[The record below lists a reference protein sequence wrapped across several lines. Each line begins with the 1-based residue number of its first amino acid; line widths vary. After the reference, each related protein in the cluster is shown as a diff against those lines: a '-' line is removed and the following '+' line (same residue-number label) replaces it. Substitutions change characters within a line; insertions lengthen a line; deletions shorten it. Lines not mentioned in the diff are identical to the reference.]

1 MSQQREDTCVPFKDI
16 FSACAVSSGYYKT
29 AGTYKKWQWPNSTHI
44 TYARHVLLLW
54 HTYLHTYIYRTS
66 SNLYTPDSVSLAR
79 QLSLLTETSPKSK
92 SNSTSTEYARVNSQ
106 ALSSNTCRLAHEPC
120 DKTVKQNHSA
130 IVSALNNLYED
141 THELEAAL

>member
-1 MSQQREDTCVPFKDI
+1 MFHLKTFLVPVPFPVVTTKLLVRI
-16 FSACAVSSGYYKT
+16 KNGSGLIPPTLRMQGMYYYYGIRT
-29 AGTYKKWQWPNSTHI
+29 SIHI
-44 TYARHVLLLW
+44 YI
-54 HTYLHTYIYRTS
+54 YIYIYRTS